1 MLAKQSKQDSPDDDE
16 LDSFYYIQFSHAF
29 QRHVVYSFSS
39 LRRQNSLN
47 GNDDSER
54 KQEDGSVVDVVR
66 SFQFL
71 DEALSNYPK
80 ARVLPPLD
88 MPYLPSSCFSND
100 TSCSNDDVDTTTTIA
115 GMGLWTL
122 CDLDYNNNA
131 TVVANDHAQQLN
143 IDNIVASSM
152 SDDDGSSGDDVS
164 TPTAEQNHK
173 NEDNSNNDALR
184 TLLQLVS
191 SNTIPRGGPR
201 HFFNLDPCRLAL
213 MGYKTSY
220 SVIVNYNRVVHLL
233 SSGGSSGSNGSS
245 GTTHTAAA
253 VAALALNELDVN
265 FVMQNFPFL
274 AIYNI
279 NELES
284 VIRFMIQPLPDA
296 GAIPTV
302 TMIADRSSGSGS
314 ASANNLDVDWPS
326 LVAQG
331 YGAGLTVYQASRAV
345 RMMPELLALYYE
357 HSVKPSFLYMYNQ
370 MQGRSS
376 TASGASVLVPPS
388 PKLIEEATIQL
399 NLEGTDTVDAY
410 TFAYLHSIGVSWS
423 QIRLLLS
430 GLPLWRT
437 VNLETDWEILARGP
451 VRSKLQRSTLDYLRR
466 RLQIGPSDVY
476 RLLKTHT
483 RLSTYDSRNKILPI
497 LDMLQ
502 RKLNLTSAEL
512 RKLIL
517 RMPSLVGMGSF
528 AFEDRLDFFTNEGKE
543 I

>member
-1 MLAKQSKQDSPDDDE
+1 
-16 LDSFYYIQFSHAF
+16 
-29 QRHVVYSFSS
+29 
-39 LRRQNSLN
+39 
-47 GNDDSER
+47 
-54 KQEDGSVVDVVR
+54 
-66 SFQFL
+66 
-71 DEALSNYPK
+71 
-80 ARVLPPLD
+80 
-88 MPYLPSSCFSND
+88 
-100 TSCSNDDVDTTTTIA
+100 
-115 GMGLWTL
+115 
-122 CDLDYNNNA
+122 
-131 TVVANDHAQQLN
+131 
-143 IDNIVASSM
+143 
-152 SDDDGSSGDDVS
+152 
-164 TPTAEQNHK
+164 
-173 NEDNSNNDALR
+173 
-184 TLLQLVS
+184 
-191 SNTIPRGGPR
+191 
-201 HFFNLDPCRLAL
+201 
-213 MGYKTSY
+213 
-220 SVIVNYNRVVHLL
+220 
-233 SSGGSSGSNGSS
+233 
-245 GTTHTAAA
+245 
-253 VAALALNELDVN
+253 
-265 FVMQNFPFL
+265 
-274 AIYNI
+274 
-279 NELES
+279 
-284 VIRFMIQPLPDA
+284 MIQPLPDV
-296 GAIPTV
+296 GVIPTV

-314 ASANNLDVDWPS
+314 ASANSLDVDWPS

-331 YGAGLTVYQASRAV
+331 YGAGLTVNQASQAV

-357 HSVKPSFLYMYNQ
+357 HSIKPSYLYMYNQ

-376 TASGASVLVPPS
+376 IASGASVLVPPS
-388 PKLIEEATIQL
+388 PTLIEEATIQL

-410 TFAYLHSIGVSWS
+410 TFAYLHSIGISWN

-451 VRSKLQRSTLDYLRR
+451 VRSKLQRSTLDYLRQ